1 MSIRQQALATAQV
14 YMRRYYTRV
23 SILRTNP
30 YLVISTAF
38 YLACKM
44 EECPQHIRLVA
55 GEARQLWPDVTTS
68 EPSQIGE
75 CEFSIISE
83 LNSQLIIH
91 HPYRSLTE
99 LQTSMPLTLDE
110 TSLAWNI
117 LNDHY
122 LTDLPLLYP
131 PHVIAVAAAFL
142 AVVMKPTQGS
152 MHMQGQNVQNALG
165 SLGPGGGPVSPRLQ
179 KVLTWIAESQI
190 SIEAMVDISQELF
203 SLYEVWDGYKESLC
217 KEPIVRFVKARG
229 LEK

>member
-99 LQTSMPLTLDE
+99 LQTTMPLTLDE

-131 PHVIAVAAAFL
+131 PHVIAVAAALL

-152 MHMQGQNVQNALG
+152 MHMQGQNVQNVLG

-179 KVLTWIAESQI
+179 KMLTWIAESQI
-190 SIEAMVDISQELF
+190 SIEAMVDITQELI